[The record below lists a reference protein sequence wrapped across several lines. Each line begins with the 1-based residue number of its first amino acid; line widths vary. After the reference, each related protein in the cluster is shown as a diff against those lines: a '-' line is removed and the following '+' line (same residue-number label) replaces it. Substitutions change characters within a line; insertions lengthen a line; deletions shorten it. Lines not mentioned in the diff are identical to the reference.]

1 MKKVL
6 FAAALWVLGSAA
18 VFAQHAAVKPN
29 KSAAVKAAD
38 AKVESVRRSMDSTVT
53 TNVYG
58 MQETDKYGTMDYGVA
73 STTVNGQNQGDVM
86 YATYDPSRSAVAN
99 SYDMEVSLTYGG
111 SYSTNKAT
119 GGHKYAKMGQA
130 TGANILWNPCPYM
143 GIGIDYMFLN
153 PDGRHY
159 GSGADRVS
167 FHRFRAHNIALAGK
181 LNLNAWS
188 NWRASLYAWLGVQ
201 YDITSTLFAGLE
213 YRYAYAFISDKHLSD
228 FNKDKNL
235 QFHNVFFRMGMRF

>member
-1 MKKVL
+1 
-6 FAAALWVLGSAA
+6 
-18 VFAQHAAVKPN
+18 
-29 KSAAVKAAD
+29 
-38 AKVESVRRSMDSTVT
+38 
-53 TNVYG
+53 
-58 MQETDKYGTMDYGVA
+58 
-73 STTVNGQNQGDVM
+73 
-86 YATYDPSRSAVAN
+86 
-99 SYDMEVSLTYGG
+99 MEVSLTYGG
-111 SYSTNKAT
+111 SYSTNKAE
-119 GGHKYAKMGQA
+119 GGDKYAKMGQA
-130 TGANILWNPCPYM
+130 MGANILWNPCPYM

-159 GSGADRVS
+159 GSGTDRVS

-188 NWRASLYAWLGVQ
+188 NWRVYIPFGAGMMNARLKTDATGASTSKDKWGASLYAGLGVQ